1 MSSTMNSK
9 INIYTT
15 IVQVKK
21 KKKNTD
27 KIPEVLLLGFLCR
40 K

>member
-1 MSSTMNSK
+1 MNSK

-21 KKKNTD
+21 KKKEYWQN
-27 KIPEVLLLGFLCR
+27 PRSASSGFSM
-40 K
+40 

>member
-27 KIPEVLLLGFLCR
+27 KIPEVLLM
-40 K
+40 